1 MKKFELKELIREEY
15 KKALME
21 VRPKK
26 GKKVTLLLTVTLD
39 GNPDKT
45 EQFEIG
51 TFNAM
56 GDAMIA
62 RQALQKIAPKN
73 YEYWLK

>member
-1 MKKFELKELIREEY
+1 MKKNELKRLIREEY
-15 KKALME
+15 KRVLME
-21 VRPKK
+21 ARPKK
-26 GKKVTLLLTVTLD
+26 GRKATLMLTIEFD
-39 GNPDKT
+39 GNPDKN
-45 EQFEIG
+45 EQFEVG

-73 YEYWLK
+73 YEYWIK